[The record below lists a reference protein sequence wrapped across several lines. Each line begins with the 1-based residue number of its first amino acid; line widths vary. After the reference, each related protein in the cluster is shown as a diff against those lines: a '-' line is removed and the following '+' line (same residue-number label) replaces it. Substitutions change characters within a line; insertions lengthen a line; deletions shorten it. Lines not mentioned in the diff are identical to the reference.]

1 MNTDSKIPFIC
12 VHPWLQNDMVVLSYL
27 QARQLLDARKNGQ
40 STLRV
45 SLDLNLTESEVEL
58 QADCVLFPAGE
69 SLDWTSLEEISRNET
84 ACYVVE
90 EHAARAIKGFSEFSG
105 RVYGLMPT
113 ASAPTMLISGIPMH
127 RIKDTNPHQDTL
139 NKIKAIAPIK
149 GDVLD
154 TATGLGYTA
163 IEAAKTARR
172 VVTVEIDPTAQEVA
186 RLNPWSRALFGNP
199 KITQIIGD
207 AFEEIEKFEAESFSA
222 IIHDPPMFSLA
233 GDLYS
238 LAFYQQAF
246 RVLKH
251 NGKIF
256 HYIGDPESRTGARV
270 TAGVVR
276 RLQEADFK
284 RVRRAPRAFG
294 VVAYKE

>member
-1 MNTDSKIPFIC
+1 
-12 VHPWLQNDMVVLSYL
+12 MVVLSHL
-27 QARQLLDARKNGQ
+27 QARQILDARKSGR
-40 STLRV
+40 SVLKV
-45 SLDLNLTESEVEL
+45 SLDLNLTESEVRL
-58 QADCVLFPAGE
+58 QAESVLFPAGE
-69 SLDWTSLEEISRNET
+69 SLDWKSLEEISGNET
-84 ACYVVE
+84 ACYSVE
-90 EHAARAIKGFSEFSG
+90 DHTAKVIKGFSEFSG

-113 ASAPTMLISGIPMH
+113 TSAPTMLISGIPMH

-139 NKIKAIAPIK
+139 NKIKAIAPIR

-172 VVTVEIDPTAQEVA
+172 VVTIEIDPTAQEIA
-186 RLNPWSRALFGNP
+186 RLNPWSQALFGNP
-199 KITQIIGD
+199 KITQLIGD
-207 AFEEIEKFEAESFSA
+207 AFDEIEKFEAESFSA
-222 IIHDPPMFSLA
+222 IIHDPPMFTLA

-256 HYIGDPESRTGARV
+256 HYIGDPESKTGARV
-270 TAGVVR
+270 TAGVIR
-276 RLQEADFK
+276 RLQEAGFK
-284 RVRRAPRAFG
+284 RVTRAPRAFG

>member
-1 MNTDSKIPFIC
+1 ME
-12 VHPWLQNDMVVLSYL
+12 
-27 QARQLLDARKNGQ
+27 ARKNGQ
-40 STLRV
+40 SLV
-45 SLDLNLTESEVEL
+45 IASIDLNLTESEIGL
-58 QADCVLFPAGE
+58 QLDFVLFPTGE
-69 SLDWTSLEEISRNET
+69 SLDWKSIEQIGSNET
-84 ACYVVE
+84 TCFYVE
-90 EHAARAIKGFSEFSG
+90 DNSPRAIKGFSEFSG

-154 TATGLGYTA
+154 TTTGLGYTA

-172 VVTVEIDPTAQEVA
+172 VVTIEIDPVAQDIA
-186 RLNPWSRALFGNP
+186 RLNPWSQELFKNP
-199 KITQIIGD
+199 NITQVIGD
-207 AFEEIEKFEAESFSA
+207 AFDEIKGFEAQSFSA

-251 NGKIF
+251 NGRMF
-256 HYIGDPESRTGARV
+256 HYIGDPESKTGARV
-270 TAGVVR
+270 TKGVTR
-276 RLQEADFK
+276 RLQEAGFA
-284 RVRRAPRAFG
+284 RVIRAQRAFG

>member
-1 MNTDSKIPFIC
+1 
-12 VHPWLQNDMVVLSYL
+12 MVVLSHF
-27 QARQLLDARKNGQ
+27 QASQMIEARKSGQ
-40 STLRV
+40 SLVTV
-45 SLDLNLTESEVEL
+45 SLDLNLTESEIRL
-58 QADCVLFPAGE
+58 QPEYVLFPTGE
-69 SLDWTSLEEISRNET
+69 SLDWKSIEEISGNET
-84 ACYVVE
+84 VCYYVE
-90 EHAARAIKGFSEFSG
+90 NNVPKAIKGFSEFSG
-105 RVYGLMPT
+105 RFYGLMPT

-163 IEAAKTARR
+163 IEAAKTARQ
-172 VVTVEIDPTAQEVA
+172 VVTIEIDPVAQEIA
-186 RLNPWSRALFGNP
+186 RLNPWSRALFKNP
-199 KITQIIGD
+199 KITQLIGD
-207 AFEEIEKFEAESFSA
+207 AFDEIKRFEAQSFSA

-251 NGKIF
+251 NGRIF

-270 TAGVVR
+270 TKGVIR
-276 RLQEADFK
+276 RLQEAGFA
-284 RVRRAPRAFG
+284 RVIRAQRAFG

>member
-1 MNTDSKIPFIC
+1 M
-12 VHPWLQNDMVVLSYL
+12 
-27 QARQLLDARKNGQ
+27 LDARKNGQ
-40 STLRV
+40 SVVKV
-45 SLDLNLTESEVEL
+45 SLDLNLTESEVRL
-58 QADCVLFPAGE
+58 QPESVLFPAGE
-69 SLDWTSLEEISRNET
+69 SLDWKSLEEINDNET
-84 ACYVVE
+84 ACYSVE
-90 EHAARAIKGFSEFSG
+90 DHTAQAIKGFSEFSG

-113 ASAPTMLISGIPMH
+113 TSAPTMLISGIPMH

-163 IEAAKTARR
+163 IEAAKTARSI
-172 VVTVEIDPTAQEVA
+172 VTIEIDPTAQEIA
-186 RLNPWSRALFGNP
+186 RRNPWSQALFGNS
-199 KITQIIGD
+199 KITQVLGD
-207 AFEEIEKFEAESFSA
+207 ALDEIEKFEPESFSA
-222 IIHDPPMFSLA
+222 IIHDPPMFTLA

-251 NGKIF
+251 NGKMF
-256 HYIGDPESRTGARV
+256 HYIGDPESKTGARV
-270 TAGVVR
+270 TGGVIR
-276 RLQEADFK
+276 RLQEAGFK